1 MQQFE
6 PQELID
12 LDNQEILEILA
23 EQAAEQ
29 AYQDDQAEKLEA
41 NPSTVCAVSTDF

>member
-1 MQQFE
+1 MQFE

-12 LDNQEILEILA
+12 LDNQEIL
-23 EQAAEQ
+23 AEQ